1 MEATVVEIQALRM
14 ARLVVTPMVMNER
27 IELLTM
33 AAVNE
38 LAFDEII
45 DVRAPEEYAVDHVTG
60 AINLPV
66 LDNDERVRV
75 GTLHQQVSAFE
86 AKKVGASLVSSN
98 IARHLKEHFAKY
110 GKSYRPLIYCFRGGQ
125 RSRSLATVLCEV
137 GWRPAILEGGYKA
150 YRAHVMEGLGV
161 SAKMRWRVLNGLTGS
176 GKTLVLHALAERGA
190 QVLDLEGL
198 ANHKGS
204 LFGGDLENPQPSQK
218 HFETLIH
225 DQLKA
230 FDPERTV
237 FVEAESPKIGHLN
250 IPGPLWTSL
259 RPAPV
264 IEVNSPVE
272 ARAQYLYGDY
282 ASWRGDSERILGTIE
297 RLRPFQSKE
306 QIERWISLCH
316 AEDWI
321 PFVETLL
328 TEHYDKRYGAG
339 GSGHYEAPSQSYELA
354 NQEPASIVSCAEWLL
369 EQVAAWDSK

>member
-1 MEATVVEIQALRM
+1 MEIQALRV
-14 ARLVVTPMVMNER
+14 ARLVVTPMAMNER
-27 IELLTM
+27 IERLTM
-33 AAVNE
+33 ADVNE
-38 LAFDEII
+38 RAFDEII

-66 LDNDERVRV
+66 LDNDERIRV
-75 GTLHQQVSAFE
+75 GTLHAQVSAFE

-98 IARHLKEHFAKY
+98 IACHLKDHFAKY
-110 GKSYRPLIYCFRGGQ
+110 GKTYRPLVYCWRGGQ

-137 GWRPAILEGGYKA
+137 GWRPAILDGGYKA

-161 SAKMRWRVLNGLTGS
+161 SAKMHWRVLNGLTGS

-204 LFGGDLENPQPSQK
+204 LFGGDLKNPQPSQK
-218 HFETLIH
+218 YFETLIH
-225 DQLKA
+225 EQLKA
-230 FDPERTV
+230 FTPERAL

-250 IPGPLWTSL
+250 IPGPLWVAL
-259 RPAPV
+259 RSAPV

-282 ASWRGDSERILGTIE
+282 ASWLGDSQRILATIE
-297 RLRPFQSKE
+297 RLRPFQSKA
-306 QIERWISLCH
+306 QIERWIGLCH

-321 PFVETLL
+321 PFIETLL
-328 TEHYDKRYGAG
+328 TEHYDKKYGAG
-339 GSGHYEAPSQSYELA
+339 GSGHYEAPSQTYELE
-354 NQEPASIVSCAEWLL
+354 NQEPASIVTCAEWLL
-369 EQVAAWDSK
+369 EQAEAWDSR